1 MSIKINHYS
10 FLVEGVQRN
19 KPATKDTVI
28 FLEGGDS
35 IGFSL
40 GDLDLNIFADRL
52 KPINHLIYTAVEPIH
67 ATITLLSIH
76 SLCQNWGRGE

>member
-19 KPATKDTVI
+19 KPATKDMVI
-28 FLEGGDS
+28 LLEGGDS
-35 IGFSL
+35 IG
-40 GDLDLNIFADRL
+40 DLDLNFFADRL
-52 KPINHLIYTAVEPIH
+52 KPINHLIYTDVESIH